1 MILIIR
7 TVFVNRMNG
16 TINSTDF
23 QLPGLISK
31 YEGKVRDV
39 YELENQIL
47 VIVASDRISA
57 FDIIMP
63 KMIPYKG
70 QILNQIST
78 YMLNSTKD
86 IIENW
91 LIDTPDPNVSI
102 GYKLSPI
109 KIEMVIR
116 GYLSGHADRLYKSGM
131 RSICGVKLP
140 NGMKS
145 NEKFNNP
152 IITPS
157 TKASEGHDED
167 ISKEEIIK
175 NGLLSVDQ
183 YEEIESVTKKLFFRG
198 SEIANERG
206 LILVDTKYEFGYT
219 DKGKL
224 VLIDEIHTPDSS
236 RYFYQDSYEEN
247 LNNNKPQKQLSKEFF
262 RQWLIDNDF
271 SGKEGETLPAI
282 SDDKVQEVSNRYIEL
297 YEGIIGNNFV
307 KRNTSNLYDDIENNI
322 INFLKK
328 I

>member
-1 MILIIR
+1 
-7 TVFVNRMNG
+7 MNG

-31 YEGKVRDV
+31 YDGKVRDV

-271 SGKEGETLPAI
+271 SGKEGETLPVI
-282 SDDKVQEVSNRYIEL
+282 SDDKVKEGSNRYIEL

>member
-1 MILIIR
+1 
-7 TVFVNRMNG
+7 MNG

-31 YEGKVRDV
+31 YECKVRDV

-152 IITPS
+152 ITI
-157 TKASEGHDED
+157 
-167 ISKEEIIK
+167 
-175 NGLLSVDQ
+175 
-183 YEEIESVTKKLFFRG
+183 
-198 SEIANERG
+198 
-206 LILVDTKYEFGYT
+206 LI
-219 DKGKL
+219 
-224 VLIDEIHTPDSS
+224 
-236 RYFYQDSYEEN
+236 
-247 LNNNKPQKQLSKEFF
+247 
-262 RQWLIDNDF
+262 
-271 SGKEGETLPAI
+271 
-282 SDDKVQEVSNRYIEL
+282 
-297 YEGIIGNNFV
+297 
-307 KRNTSNLYDDIENNI
+307 
-322 INFLKK
+322 
-328 I
+328 